1 MATTETKV
9 TRLFGGPGS
18 GKTTALLDHVEEIL
32 EEDGVTFRDILVVS
46 YTRAAAQEVRERLAD
61 RLDESPRA
69 LQGNVCTMHAK
80 AYELLDLSRSD
91 VIGESDKEEFCEEYG
106 LEFEDEYSGAGRRT
120 ARSTTIGNKVI
131 ATSQWLQR
139 TRRDVSDWYDV
150 PFQWDEEEVRL
161 PPEIDPNAQEGNKY
175 TPTWPSDDD
184 RIDVPEAIRAWRS
197 FKGEQGKI
205 GFADMLERVK
215 QRSLLPSVD
224 YLVIDEFQDI
234 TTLQYD
240 VYDEWKPHME
250 QVLIAGDDDQVVYS
264 WQGADPALLLE
275 EDVDEDIILP
285 NSYRLPSNVLNAVNQ
300 EIRHIDKRQDKDL
313 KPRKEGGAVEA
324 RTNASMLDVVRMVRR
339 TLVEGDG
346 TIMVLFRARYQMFQF
361 IDEFIT
367 EGVPFTSLTD
377 QRMWTDRLTQYVR
390 AVEAIDEGEDVT
402 GLQARRL
409 ADMLQESAFGTNERD
424 DLFDTIDERQEEA
437 GIDDLEQLMIPA
449 EVIEDHVPF
458 MPGPASASDM
468 VRKVTNFQKKS
479 VRAYFSIGEYHGM
492 DTDRVRVGTIH
503 SAKGR
508 EADHVLV
515 GTDLTE
521 KVVEQMVATVED
533 RVPSEA
539 ADDADTGVEDIPGC
553 EEFTKTTSPVPV
565 LTDNERR
572 VFYVGMSRARERL
585 VLLENL
591 VDGAPTLP
599 IDVLLNNQLTD
610 ASLEEL
616 VEEAQQPA
624 ESDATGTEVEA
635 ETP

>member
-32 EEDGVTFRDILVVS
+32 EQDGVTFRDILVVS
-46 YTRAAAQEVRERLAD
+46 YTRAAAQEVRERLAE

-91 VIGESDKEEFCEEYG
+91 VIGEKDKEEFCEEYG
-106 LEFEDEYSGAGRRT
+106 IEYEDEYSGAGRRT

-139 TRRDVSDWYDV
+139 TSREVSDWYDV
-150 PFQWDEEEVRL
+150 PFQWDDEEVRL
-161 PPEIDPNAQEGNKY
+161 PPEIDDRAQEGNKY

-184 RIDVPEAIRAWRS
+184 RIDVPEAIRGWRS
-197 FKGEQGKI
+197 YKGEQGKI

-215 QRSLLPSVD
+215 QRSLLPNVD

-240 VYDEWKPHME
+240 VYEEWKPHMKE
-250 QVLIAGDDDQVVYS
+250 VLIAGDDDQVVYS
-264 WQGADPALLLE
+264 WQGADPALLLDE
-275 EDVDEDIILP
+275 EVDEDVILP
-285 NSYRLPSNVLNAVNQ
+285 NSYRLPSNVLNAVNK
-300 EIRHIDKRQDKDL
+300 EIRHIDQRQDKDL
-313 KPRKEGGAVEA
+313 KPRKEGGSVEA
-324 RTNASMLDVVRMVRR
+324 RANASMLDVVRMVRR

-346 TIMVLFRARYQMFQF
+346 TIMLLFRARYQMFQF

-367 EGVPFTSLTD
+367 EGVPFRSLTD

-390 AVEAIDEGEDVT
+390 AVEAIDAGDDVT

-409 ADMLQESAFGTNERD
+409 ADMLQDSAFGTNERD
-424 DLFDTIDERQEEA
+424 ALFDEIDERQEEA
-437 GIDDLEQLMIPA
+437 GVEDLEELTVPA
-449 EVIEDHVPF
+449 EVIEDHAPF
-458 MPGPASASDM
+458 MPGPASAGDM

-479 VRAYFSIGEYHGM
+479 IRSYFNIGEYQGM

-508 EADHVLV
+508 EADHVFI

-521 KVVEQMVATVED
+521 KVVEQMVATV
-533 RVPSEA
+533 
-539 ADDADTGVEDIPGC
+539 DDPTDVPGC

-585 VLLENL
+585 YILENL

-599 IDVLLNNQLTD
+599 IDVLLTNQLTD
-610 ASLEEL
+610 LSLEEL
-616 VEEAQQPA
+616 LEQAQAP
-624 ESDATGTEVEA
+624 DGEA
-635 ETP
+635 EELEAEAP